1 MLLFPQN
8 CVSIER
14 MASPKFSNKIL
25 LTCFSCRA
33 PPASSLL
40 LLAAAAFSH
49 LPHWHH
55 HHNHLLVKHHHR
67 DNENDTQA
75 ERENYHDEIIQ
86 TMMTALLLRM
96 VLFHSNE
103 LDRGGVKKGGW
114 VSMVF
119 CHTLENMKFQPVF
132 NQPSLLITF
141 WQIQLL

>member
-67 DNENDTQA
+67 DNENNTRA
-75 ERENYHDEIIQ
+75 ERENYHNEIIQ

-103 LDRGGVKKGGW
+103 LDRGGVKKGG
-114 VSMVF
+114 VG
-119 CHTLENMKFQPVF
+119 KYG
-132 NQPSLLITF
+132 LLPYSGKYEISTCF
-141 WQIQLL
+141 LANFRPY